1 VLEDINL
8 TDFQE
13 NVLELHLIKYV
24 TMLVKLI
31 IIMILFKCA
40 ESVTKTV
47 YSVIIIQI
55 IANHAQ
61 KVNIYLI

>member
-13 NVLELHLIKYV
+13 SVVELLLIKYV
-24 TMLVKLI
+24 EVTIKLI
-31 IIMILFKCA
+31 ILMIHFKCVK
-40 ESVTKTV
+40 SVMKAV
-47 YSVIIIQI
+47 YSVIIIHI

-61 KVNIYLI
+61 KVNN